1 MFFSKIKIIFT
12 RNEMKSKKTAE
23 VKKYWNIFVDVGIG
37 NMSFSWDSQLSTTQ
51 LWTTKLLILFYAQ
64 QYSVV
69 KKFLQKVN
77 KLIMRS

>member
-1 MFFSKIKIIFT
+1 
-12 RNEMKSKKTAE
+12 MKSKKTAE
-23 VKKYWNIFVDVGIG
+23 VKKYWSIFVDVGIG

-77 KLIMRS
+77 KLILRS

>member
-1 MFFSKIKIIFT
+1 
-12 RNEMKSKKTAE
+12 MKSKKTAE
-23 VKKYWNIFVDVGIG
+23 VKKYWSIFVDVGIG

>member
-1 MFFSKIKIIFT
+1 MKSLMKS
-12 RNEMKSKKTAE
+12 MKSKKTAE